1 VAAELARLMKEHSE
15 HGLEPIGFV
24 DGPSEDGT
32 LPLPYLGSV
41 RHLETILRR
50 FDVHRLRANRD
61 R

>member
-1 VAAELARLMKEHSE
+1 MKEHSE

-50 FDVHRLRANRD
+50 FDVHRLHANRD